1 MPEIKKAKLAS
12 IERSVAAYV
21 AAGGTDEHGIRARLQ
36 EAHDEE
42 SFAVGDE
49 VICAHGSLTGVVVAI
64 NGPDALISWSCR
76 GKSIEHL
83 NELTHVD
90 HRD

>member
-1 MPEIKKAKLAS
+1 
-12 IERSVAAYV
+12 
-21 AAGGTDEHGIRARLQ
+21 
-36 EAHDEE
+36 
-42 SFAVGDE
+42 
-49 VICAHGSLTGVVVAI
+49 VVVAI